1 MAAGDKY
8 YLADKGTLDELK
20 SQQGNSN
27 DTGGSSTTGTVM
39 GKLNNIISSAATHA
53 AAWTAARATKV
64 DTIDT
69 NVSSVKST
77 ATTINTNVT
86 SVKTSVG
93 AATDSGGSATAGT
106 VMGKANAILTAI
118 GQIGEV
124 LDSL

>member
-1 MAAGDKY
+1 MSAGDKY

-39 GKLNNIISSAATHA
+39 GKLNALITSLSTHMGR
-53 AAWTAARATKV
+53 WTAARATKV

-69 NVSSVKST
+69 NVSGVKST
-77 ATTINTNVT
+77 ASTISANVT

-93 AATDSGGSATAGT
+93 VTTDTGGSATAGT
-106 VMGKANAILTAI
+106 LMGKTNAILTAL
-118 GQIGEV
+118 GNLEEA
-124 LDSL
+124 LNSL

>member
-1 MAAGDKY
+1 MSAGDKY

-39 GKLNNIISSAATHA
+39 GKLNALITSLSTHMGR
-53 AAWTAARATKV
+53 WTAARATKV

-77 ATTINTNVT
+77 ASTISANVT

-93 AATDSGGSATAGT
+93 VTTDTGGSATAGT
-106 VMGKANAILTAI
+106 LMGKTNAILTAL
-118 GQIGEV
+118 GNLEEA
-124 LDSL
+124 LNSL